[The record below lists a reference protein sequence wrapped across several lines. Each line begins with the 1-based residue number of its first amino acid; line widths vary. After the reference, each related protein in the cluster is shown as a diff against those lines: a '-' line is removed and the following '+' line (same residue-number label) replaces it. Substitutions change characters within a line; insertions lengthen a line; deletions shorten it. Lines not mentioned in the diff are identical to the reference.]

1 MKLILSSK
9 EKEEKITEQLVNNFN
24 ILKND
29 YLKEFSKDGNNYD
42 IEISGYEEKEK
53 DITID
58 NS

>member
-9 EKEEKITEQLVNNFN
+9 EKEEKIAEKLFNNFN

-29 YLKEFSKDGNNYD
+29 YLKEFTKDGNNYD
-42 IEISGYEEKEK
+42 VEISGYEEKEK